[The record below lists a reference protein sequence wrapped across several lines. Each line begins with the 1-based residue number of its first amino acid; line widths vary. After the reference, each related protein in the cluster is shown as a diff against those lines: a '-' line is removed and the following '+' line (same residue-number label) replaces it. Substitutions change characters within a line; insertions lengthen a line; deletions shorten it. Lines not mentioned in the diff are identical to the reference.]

1 MKQVNIV
8 VFAVIC
14 LLISSCSS
22 NYVSNQESSNRISLG
37 QNESLSLPPPS
48 SISKI
53 ANHSFL
59 VTLTKQEKTIPIQI
73 NTDQQ
78 TSYMLGF
85 SSWGT
90 RSLTLSYSNNKIFIN
105 DINALSNINTDY
117 KKIFLALLMTQI
129 NDNEWFKYNPKINVL
144 IKSHV
149 KYIYKNKKLLLS
161 ISKSKET
168 YHIKFNQ
175 STELSDIVVNII

>member
-1 MKQVNIV
+1 MKQVNFV

-59 VTLTKQEKTIPIQI
+59 VTLTTQEKTIPIQI

-85 SSWGT
+85 TSWGT

-117 KKIFLALLMTQI
+117 KKYF
-129 NDNEWFKYNPKINVL
+129 
-144 IKSHV
+144 
-149 KYIYKNKKLLLS
+149 
-161 ISKSKET
+161 
-168 YHIKFNQ
+168 
-175 STELSDIVVNII
+175 